1 MNKDKDGRNL
11 RSEADKVSPSEIA
24 IGKPAAPTE
33 IVNDNPPPT
42 GEAVQ
47 EYQFPDQ
54 PSARGAR
61 TPATIDN
68 LKYLLD
74 LEGISVRFNVI
85 KKDVEIT
92 IPGLQGTAHNA
103 RNVAFAQ
110 IKSLCTRHG
119 MSSDG
124 LADYLLAV
132 ADSNPRNPVADWIT
146 SKPWDGQ
153 DRIAAICNTITVAE
167 GYLYHLKNIL
177 IQKWLLSAIAAI
189 FMPQKFRSRGVLT
202 FQGLQGIGKTSWF
215 AQLVDERLRHE
226 VVQLG
231 HAWDGGSKDAR
242 MSATQ
247 HWITEFGELEGS
259 LRKEIES
266 LKAFI
271 TLDFD
276 KIRPP
281 YARSENSYPRQTV
294 FAASVNQQ
302 EFLKDAT
309 GNSRFWTIAVEAID
323 YCHDIDMQ
331 QLWAQMKVKLESGD
345 TWWLSEP
352 EESLLAHHNLRHRD
366 FGATGARVQAALD
379 MSRAGEE
386 NLPRMNPGQVLAEL
400 GYDKPTNTQHKECA
414 AVLRE
419 FLGEPTRSK
428 GYPFWRV
435 PLIVREGNMFRP
447 LPPNRYPDQG

>member
-1 MNKDKDGRNL
+1 MKKDKDGRNPPP
-11 RSEADKVSPSEIA
+11 EGDKVSPSEIT
-24 IGKPAAPTE
+24 IGKPAEPTE
-33 IVNDNPPPT
+33 IVNDNLPPT

-74 LEGISVRFNVI
+74 LEGITVRFNVI

-103 RNVAFAQ
+103 RNVAFAH

-132 ADSNPRNPVADWIT
+132 ADCNPRNPVAEWIT
-146 SKPWDGQ
+146 SKPWDGK

-202 FQGLQGIGKTSWF
+202 FQGSQGIGKTTWF
-215 AQLVDERLRHE
+215 AQLVDERLRQH
-226 VVQLG
+226 VVRLG

-242 MSATQ
+242 MSATE

-259 LRKEIES
+259 LRKEIDS

-294 FAASVNQQ
+294 FAATVNQQ

-309 GNSRFWTIAVEAID
+309 GNSRFWTIAVETID
-323 YCHDIDMQ
+323 YRHDIDVQ
-331 QLWAQMKVKLESGD
+331 QLWAQLKVKLDGGD
-345 TWWLSEP
+345 VWWLNEP

-366 FGATGARVQAALD
+366 FGATGAKVQAALD
-379 MSRAGEE
+379 MSRFNEE
-386 NLPRMNPGQVLAEL
+386 QLPRMNPGQVLAEL
-400 GYDKPTNTQHKECA
+400 GYDKPTNTQYKECA

-435 PLIVREGNMFRP
+435 PLLVREGNMFLP
-447 LPPNRYPDQG
+447 LKPHRYPDQG